1 MYAVSSMPCST
12 TAAAK
17 ISFLC
22 LYVRLFPIQS
32 FQRKCSFV
40 KGLTAAAWAFWIIGF
55 YFQCRPIRGAWEPSI
70 PKHCINI
77 AALFLGLE
85 IFSCILDIILICL
98 PIKMIRGLQ
107 MAFKRKMAM
116 ATIFILGIL
125 SVDGLIRKYSD

>member
-1 MYAVSSMPCST
+1 MPCST

-22 LYVRLFPIQS
+22 LYVRLFPVQS
-32 FQRKCSFV
+32 FQRKCSIV
-40 KGLTAAAWAFWIIGF
+40 KVLVAIAWALWMLGF
-55 YFQCRPIRGAWEPSI
+55 YFQCRPIRGGWDPTVT

-125 SVDGLIRKYSD
+125 SVLSIFTQESP